1 MFIERIFEDVQAQR
15 LVKVFEENLSQMI
28 SFADD
33 NRILAA
39 QIAETGKRRSEHR
52 VTGNVAESAFF
63 VELLQSC
70 FTGSDVTD
78 DTVFGQY
85 RQYFAESIQRVFYGD
100 GIDDQFGFEF

>member
-1 MFIERIFEDVQAQR
+1 MFSDVYKRQR

-52 VTGNVAESAFF
+52 DVYKRQALAEGT
-63 VELLQSC
+63 L
-70 FTGSDVTD
+70 
-78 DTVFGQY
+78 
-85 RQYFAESIQRVFYGD
+85 I
-100 GIDDQFGFEF
+100 